1 MKTFMST
8 DFDLFKQYAIQD
20 SIITLWHAIQVEYS
34 NYEFSQSITIPITL
48 STLATNYLCKELVGE
63 GKWGYHNPELNSL
76 FSMKSIN
83 KIFTP
88 LGIESCGSLHEYIDY
103 YLDAYHGGRN
113 ESFIYGVIKGT
124 FYDLSVIRC
133 LSNRNE
139 YDKLRR
145 LG

>member
-34 NYEFSQSITIPITL
+34 NYEFSQSFTITITL

>member
-1 MKTFMST
+1 MST

-34 NYEFSQSITIPITL
+34 NYEFSQSFTIPITL

-103 YLDAYHGGRN
+103 YLDAYHGGIN